1 MAIIFDVAVFAIV
14 ILLLILDYKRGFIRS
29 VINLV
34 GYAVSAVLAFFISQP
49 VASFI
54 FSSFFRKG
62 SVDMIN
68 GELAKLSGGQS
79 VASLLDSAF
88 AAIPERITALASSYV
103 GPLDE
108 IKASIAASAPTTADV
123 ATAVVDQVIGPIV
136 TIMIQSLV
144 FLILFI
150 VFCVLVKIITKAL
163 KIIDKLPVIGT
174 ANAVLGLV
182 VGLVQ
187 AVIFLFIF
195 TSVVSLIIQMSGNQ
209 MDAINSEVVGSSRIF
224 KAIYNMN
231 PFVGSPIA

>member
-14 ILLLILDYKRGFIRS
+14 ILLLILGYKRGFIRT

-49 VASFI
+49 VAGFI
-54 FSSFFRKG
+54 FESFFRKG

-68 GELAKLSGGQS
+68 GELGKLSGGQS
-79 VASLLDSAF
+79 VAELLDTAF
-88 AAIPERITALASSYV
+88 AAIPERISALASSYV
-103 GPLDE
+103 GSLDQ
-108 IKASIAASAPTTADV
+108 IKDTIAASAPTTADV
-123 ATAVVDQVIGPIV
+123 ATAVVDQVIGPIA
-136 TIMIQSLV
+136 TIMIQSIV
-144 FLILFI
+144 FLVLFI
-150 VFCVLVKIITKAL
+150 VFCILVKLVTKTL

-195 TSVVSLIIQMSGNQ
+195 TSVVALIIQLSGNQ
-209 MDAINSEVVGSSRIF
+209 MDAVNSEIVGQSHVF

>member
-14 ILLLILDYKRGFIRS
+14 ILLLILGYKRGFIRT

-49 VASFI
+49 VAGFI
-54 FSSFFRKG
+54 FESFFRKG

-68 GELAKLSGGQS
+68 GELGKLSGGQS
-79 VASLLDSAF
+79 VAELLDTAF
-88 AAIPERITALASSYV
+88 AAIPERISALASSYV
-103 GPLDE
+103 GSLDQ
-108 IKASIAASAPTTADV
+108 IKDTIADV
-123 ATAVVDQVIGPIV
+123 ATAVVDQVIGPIA
-136 TIMIQSLV
+136 TIMIQSIV
-144 FLILFI
+144 FLVLFI
-150 VFCVLVKIITKAL
+150 VFCILVKLVTKAL

-195 TSVVSLIIQMSGNQ
+195 TSVVALIIQLSGNQ
-209 MDAINSEVVGSSRIF
+209 MDAVNSEIVGQSHVF

>member
-1 MAIIFDVAVFAIV
+1 MAIIFFFFLFAIV
-14 ILLLILDYKRGFIRS
+14 ILLLLLGYKRGFIRT
-29 VINLV
+29 VINLI
-34 GYAVSAVLAFFISQP
+34 GYAVSAVLAYFLSQP
-49 VASFI
+49 LATFI
-54 FSSFFRKG
+54 FDAFFRKG

-68 GELAKLSGGQS
+68 GELTKLSGGQS
-79 VASLLDSAF
+79 VSSLLDSAF
-88 AAIPERITALASSYV
+88 AAIPERVMALASSYV

-123 ATAVVDQVIGPIV
+123 AAAVVEQVIGPIV
-136 TIMIQSLV
+136 TIMIQSFA

-150 VFCVLVKIITKAL
+150 VFCILVKIITKAL

-195 TSVVSLIIQMSGNQ
+195 TSAVSLVIQMSGNQ
-209 MDAINSEVVGSSRIF
+209 MDVVNSEIVGQSHVF

>member
-14 ILLLILDYKRGFIRS
+14 ILLLLLGYKRGFIRT
-29 VINLV
+29 VINLI
-34 GYAVSAVLAFFISQP
+34 GYAVSAVLAYFLSQP
-49 VASFI
+49 LATFI
-54 FSSFFRKG
+54 FDAFFRKG

-68 GELAKLSGGQS
+68 GELTKLSGGQS
-79 VASLLDSAF
+79 VSSLLDSAF
-88 AAIPERITALASSYV
+88 AAIPERVMALASSYV

-123 ATAVVDQVIGPIV
+123 AAAVVEQVIGPIV
-136 TIMIQSLV
+136 TIMIQSFA

-150 VFCVLVKIITKAL
+150 VFCILVKIITKAL

-195 TSVVSLIIQMSGNQ
+195 TSAVSLVIQMSGNQ
-209 MDAINSEVVGSSRIF
+209 MDVVNSEIVGQSHVF